1 MDLEVN
7 WPVFNIRTN
16 NSLGL
21 VVSAVRFLVW
31 VVLFHFGLKARA
43 KVGAMNDED
52 LSNFF
57 VEVS

>member
-1 MDLEVN
+1 M
-7 WPVFNIRTN
+7 FNIRTN